1 MADFDVVVIG
11 AGHNALVA
19 AGYLVQAGYR
29 VGVFERRGIVG
40 GAVVTEEHVPGFKFD
55 LGGSAHLLINS
66 TPIVSDLRLE
76 KYGLDYIDIAPLF
89 WAPYADPESVTLN
102 G

>member
-76 KYGLDYIDIAPLF
+76 KYGLDYIDIDPLF